1 MINLFIDTY
10 IIFTEQW
17 IQWPLLTD
25 PWERFSCIYICV
37 WISPWLHNTL
47 ITITNKQVKSAHVK
61 RQRKSMI
68 ITIRLCYI
76 IVPRSISITEK
87 ETGKFRLINTS
98 IYIGCLYFY
107 DKYFFLSSI
116 LNWSTVVFFQK
127 RHNKSSLFY
136 KISLCEEY
144 LNICIFYLSKGLFFF
159 ERRSLIT
166 ATVSLCAYK
175 LNTRVRFL
183 QQATILRNEQLSIHF
198 CTLYM
203 HIWL

>member
-37 WISPWLHNTL
+37 WISPWLHNTP

-87 ETGKFRLINTS
+87 ETGILRLT
-98 IYIGCLYFY
+98 LQF
-107 DKYFFLSSI
+107 
-116 LNWSTVVFFQK
+116 
-127 RHNKSSLFY
+127 
-136 KISLCEEY
+136 ISAV
-144 LNICIFYLSKGLFFF
+144 CIFMINIFFIFNIELVNCSLLSKA
-159 ERRSLIT
+159 S
-166 ATVSLCAYK
+166 
-175 LNTRVRFL
+175 
-183 QQATILRNEQLSIHF
+183 
-198 CTLYM
+198 
-203 HIWL
+203 

>member
-37 WISPWLHNTL
+37 WISPWLHNTP

-87 ETGKFRLINTS
+87 EAWIFRLT
-98 IYIGCLYFY
+98 GCLYFY
-107 DKYFFLSSI
+107 DKYFCLSSI
-116 LNWSTVVFFQK
+116 LNWSTLVFFQK
-127 RHNKSSLFY
+127 RQNNSSLFY

-144 LNICIFYLSKGLFFF
+144 LNICIFYLSKELFFF

-166 ATVSLCAYK
+166 ATVCAYK
-175 LNTRVRFL
+175 LNNAR
-183 QQATILRNEQLSIHF
+183 
-198 CTLYM
+198 
-203 HIWL
+203 